1 MVVIRPFI
9 LKALVAGLQR
19 PYPLSD
25 FVQTL
30 ILVRGETRENALE
43 VMPVENIRRQEGDA
57 AVVGGQ
63 RHRMAME
70 WGQALETISDDAE
83 VVPEVVNGV
92 FVALDAKICGHEMQV
107 ESGDLTRC
115 GTD

>member
-1 MVVIRPFI
+1 
-9 LKALVAGLQR
+9 
-19 PYPLSD
+19 
-25 FVQTL
+25 
-30 ILVRGETRENALE
+30 
-43 VMPVENIRRQEGDA
+43 
-57 AVVGGQ
+57 
-63 RHRMAME
+63 MAME